1 MILLNSRKKLRS
13 NLLLMIRVVCGIIYK
28 DEKIL
33 LTRRKKGKSLEGY
46 WEFPGGKVEEGETDK
61 SALERELN
69 EELGL
74 SVSEL
79 TYFSEN
85 KHEYETFSIH
95 LIAYKCYAN
104 DNPKKLIDHDKFEW
118 VSVNEIR
125 NFNLADADRPIL
137 EKIQ

>member
-1 MILLNSRKKLRS
+1 MIK
-13 NLLLMIRVVCGIIYK
+13 VVCGIIYK
-28 DEKIL
+28 DDKIL

-85 KHEYETFSIH
+85 KHEYDTFSIH
-95 LIAYKCYAN
+95 LIAFKCSTH
-104 DNPKKLIDHDKFEW
+104 DNPKTLIDHDKFKW
-118 VSVNEIR
+118 LSSDEIKD
-125 NFNLADADRPIL
+125 FKLADADKPL
-137 EKIQ
+137 FEKLF